1 MTIEG
6 AEITVYFDIGEN
18 ISLDL
23 SEAQLKA
30 VLKLLGVKFKG
41 LNVYYYS
48 DDTLRRFMEMEKNP
62 LRLVENGE

>member
-23 SEAQLKA
+23 NETQLKA
-30 VLKLLGVKFKG
+30 VLKLLGVKING

-48 DDTLRRFMEMEKNP
+48 DETLQRFLEMEKNP

>member
-18 ISLDL
+18 LSLDL
-23 SEAQLKA
+23 SETQLKA
-30 VLKLLGVKFKG
+30 VMKLLGVKIKG

-48 DDTLRRFMEMEKNP
+48 DETLQRFLEMEKNP

>member
-23 SEAQLKA
+23 NETQLKA
-30 VLKLLGVKFKG
+30 VLKLLGVKIKG

-48 DDTLRRFMEMEKNP
+48 DETLQRFLEMENP

>member
-18 ISLDL
+18 LSLDL
-23 SEAQLKA
+23 SETQLKA
-30 VLKLLGVKFKG
+30 VMKLLGVKFKG
-41 LNVYYYS
+41 LNVCYYS
-48 DDTLRRFMEMEKNP
+48 DETLQRFMEMEKNP

>member
-23 SEAQLKA
+23 SKTQLKA

-48 DDTLRRFMEMEKNP
+48 DETLQRFLEMEKNP

>member
-23 SEAQLKA
+23 NETQLKA
-30 VLKLLGVKFKG
+30 VLKLLGVKIKG

-48 DDTLRRFMEMEKNP
+48 DETLQRFLEMEKNP